1 MSCLSVIFIGSWILP
16 LRFLKLLRSPCVD
29 KIKRY
34 ERRRDAKD
42 ARPSSAQNVGDA
54 LAEVVREGALLEGRQ
69 AVGDHMPH
77 PCQMPKLAAHGH
89 RSLEVTAAATTS
101 SIMPKHEFSVDM
113 TCEGCSNAV
122 TRVLNKLGGVQFDI
136 DLPNKKVCINSE
148 HSVDTLLETLGK
160 TGKAVSYLGPK

>member
-1 MSCLSVIFIGSWILP
+1 MSCLFVIFIGSWILP

-69 AVGDHMPH
+69 AVDDHMPH

-89 RSLEVTAAATTS
+89 RGLEVTSPPHHRTLRLPSTTS
-101 SIMPKHEFSVDM
+101 GRI
-113 TCEGCSNAV
+113 GRRA
-122 TRVLNKLGGVQFDI
+122 RRR
-136 DLPNKKVCINSE
+136 
-148 HSVDTLLETLGK
+148 
-160 TGKAVSYLGPK
+160 